1 MEILI
6 GVAAFIILLILIICI
21 GYVKAPPDT
30 AYMISGFRKPRI
42 LIGKAGIRIPFL
54 ERLDK
59 LSLKM
64 FSVDVK
70 TTDFVPNAEYINVKV
85 DATVKIRIGQSEEMM
100 SLASKFFL
108 NESEDMPP
116 SSRSGWCT
124 AKSTTM
130 PRLTKFS
137 NKNCLARAMFSSREN
152 SFCKAMSKLYASW
165 AFFPRSAFS
174 TAFHSVWRSAYSGGA
189 WDGRRM
195 SEQIT
200 PPLRV

>member
-1 MEILI
+1 M
-6 GVAAFIILLILIICI
+6 G
-21 GYVKAPPDT
+21 T
-30 AYMISGFRKPRI
+30 ALKTNSPFWSRI
-42 LIGKAGIRIPFL
+42 RLPSSSSSYTRRCFSPHLPFCSMG
-54 ERLDK
+54 R
-59 LSLKM
+59 M
-64 FSVDVK
+64 
-70 TTDFVPNAEYINVKV
+70 
-85 DATVKIRIGQSEEMM
+85 GQSTW
-100 SLASKFFL
+100 KCWFG
-108 NESEDMPP
+108 MPP

-152 SFCKAMSKLYASW
+152 SFCKAMLKLYASW

-174 TAFHSVWRSAYSGGA
+174 TAFHRVWRSAYSGGA
-189 WDGRRM
+189 WDGKRM